1 MIPVLA
7 VRDPVAACHLLADQ
21 FGFTRVGPGQM
32 AFGAAMIA
40 VVARDDLPGALIPL
54 RLDHV
59 AFQVADADAVYQTF
73 SAAGARL
80 DPTFTPHGPRD
91 IPQFWDNGV
100 RFVFFLGPEG
110 AAFEFCA
117 KNDTAEPIVRGHSHF
132 AIRTSDLDA
141 AEAQVATLGASRI
154 AQHQLPGNPRPVSVR
169 FVQSGPDVFELFDE
183 APVSAACGPMGWVGL
198 LPDGA

>member
-7 VRDPVAACHLLADQ
+7 VRDPVTACHLLARQ
-21 FGFTRVGPGQM
+21 FGFTQVGPGQM
-32 AFGAAMIA
+32 AFGAALIA
-40 VVARDDLPGALIPL
+40 VVASDALPGALIPL

-59 AFQVADADAVYQTF
+59 AFQVADADKVYQAF
-73 SAAGARL
+73 STAGAQL

-100 RFVFFLGPEG
+100 RFVFFLGPEA

-117 KNDTAEPIVRGHSHF
+117 KNDAAFPIHCGHSHF
-132 AIRTSDLDA
+132 AIRTGDIDA
-141 AEAQVATLGASRI
+141 AEAQVAAFGASRI
-154 AQHQLPGNPRPVSVR
+154 AQHLLPGNPRPVSVR
-169 FVQSGPDVFELFDE
+169 FVQSGPDLFELFDE
-183 APVSAACGPMGWVGL
+183 APVAATSRPVGWVGL